1 LPRAPRSS
9 RRLMATVILWAMLI
23 SHASAQTDAYVIG
36 PDDVLDIVVWNQ
48 ADLTGRFPVGS
59 DGSLT
64 FPLLGRVPAA
74 GLTVRKLELQLTRLL
89 SEGFLRQ
96 PQVAVTVETY
106 RSRQIFIVGE
116 VRQPGTFYLSGQE
129 TLLQALAR
137 AGSTTPTA
145 GDEVLIVR
153 PKARVEVQGP
163 LRPDEHVNDVLR
175 VNLEKLQMGTLDQ
188 TIVLQHGDT
197 IFVPKAETVTVYV
210 VGQVRNPG
218 AYNLTKGLTV
228 LQALSLAGGLTDRGA
243 SGRIKIVRQV
253 NGDKREVRVDLSEVV
268 QPNDTVVVP
277 ERFF

>member
-1 LPRAPRSS
+1 MGSKQWLFTLAF
-9 RRLMATVILWAMLI
+9 WALLTG
-23 SHASAQTDAYVIG
+23 HGWAQTDEYVIG

-48 ADLTGRFPVGS
+48 ADLTGQFPVGS

-74 GLTVRKLELQLTRLL
+74 GLTVRKLEQQLTQLL

-96 PQVAVTVETY
+96 PQVAVTIETY

-116 VRQPGTFYLSGQE
+116 VREPGTFYLAGQE
-129 TLLQALAR
+129 TLMQALAR

-153 PKARVEVQGP
+153 PKVQAAAQGP
-163 LRPDEHVNDVLR
+163 LRPDEQANEVVR
-175 VNLEKLQMGTLDQ
+175 VDLEKLQMGTLEH

-197 IFVPKAETVTVYV
+197 IFVPKAETLTVYV
-210 VGQVRNPG
+210 VGHVRNPG
-218 AYNLTKGLTV
+218 AYTLTKGLTV
-228 LQALSLAGGLTDRGA
+228 LQALSLAGGVTDRGA
-243 SGRIKIVRQV
+243 TGRIRIVRQV
-253 NGDKREVRVDLSEVV
+253 NGEKREVRVALSDLVL
-268 QPNDTVVVP
+268 PDDTVMVP